1 MITKLVL
8 IVLKSRLL
16 KNIQF
21 VINVSFYVFF
31 KTYFYHRKKQIRMIP
46 EKHKEAEVEALF
58 TNPEPWEKWETK
70 LVWGSIITAVISLF
84 ILGIVIN
91 WLFLK

>member
-1 MITKLVL
+1 MYF
-8 IVLKSRLL
+8 LKSTFIII
-16 KNIQF
+16 KNSI
-21 VINVSFYVFF
+21 
-31 KTYFYHRKKQIRMIP
+31 KMLP
-46 EKHKEAEVEALF
+46 ENHKEAEVEELF

-84 ILGIVIN
+84 ILGIIIN